1 MSHRSHF
8 PQNVAGKSDE
18 WEAAGKIPEEVYLKC
33 GRDGLLLPLAF
44 GNSIPKEWSDYPIAA
59 GIKASEWNGFHDF
72 ILWDELYR
80 GASSI
85 ASIFVGLVRSDLIN
99 CKCNADSV

>member
-1 MSHRSHF
+1 M
-8 PQNVAGKSDE
+8 
-18 WEAAGKIPEEVYLKC
+18 KC
-33 GRDGLLLPLAF
+33 GRDGLLLPIAF
-44 GNSIPKEWSDYPIAA
+44 GNKIPKEWSDYPIAA

-85 ASIFVGLVRSDLIN
+85 ASIFVGLVCSVETWKLSTDGTQGRRSSTSETIWIERL
-99 CKCNADSV
+99 AS